1 MALSSHNTA
10 PSLKARFQ
18 TPHLVIIEFILDE
31 LLDVR
36 STGQMLYMSLTPNY
50 LKNKEDIH
58 LEKIQF
64 NLKNED
70 AVLDHIQHV
79 SDRVKELKTM
89 YVISLLFFQLTNL
102 SDIFP

>member
-1 MALSSHNTA
+1 MALSSHSTA

-31 LLDVR
+31 LLDVG

-58 LEKIQF
+58 LEKIRF

-70 AVLDHIQHV
+70 AILDHIQHV
-79 SDRVKELKTM
+79 SDRVKELKKM
-89 YVISLLFFQLTNL
+89 YVISPLFFQLTNL
-102 SDIFP
+102 SDILP